1 MRKEILRLD
10 DKTKKKN
17 EFKLINAAS
26 FFFLNE
32 EQTRQMIGGS
42 VKKKLSMT
50 DGKRNFLSLCKFL
63 SKCV

>member
-10 DKTKKKN
+10 DKTKKN

-32 EQTRQMIGGS
+32 EQTRQMIGG
-42 VKKKLSMT
+42 V
-50 DGKRNFLSLCKFL
+50 
-63 SKCV
+63 